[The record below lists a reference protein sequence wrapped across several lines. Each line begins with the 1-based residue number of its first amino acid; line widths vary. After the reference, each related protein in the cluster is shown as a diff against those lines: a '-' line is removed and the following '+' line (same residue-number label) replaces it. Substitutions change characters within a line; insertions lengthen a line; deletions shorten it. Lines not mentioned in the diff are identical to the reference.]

1 MEIVAKENMVTIM
14 DHEERSLTKELVEDP
29 MVITRRISKGW
40 KPQLIDKLPCTF
52 CDHCLVDLLHGW
64 QDGRLP
70 YNLWMGVPSVQQSP
84 ALQKSS
90 AASP

>member
-52 CDHCLVDLLHGW
+52 CGKKTLLTCTCF
-64 QDGRLP
+64 LI
-70 YNLWMGVPSVQQSP
+70 
-84 ALQKSS
+84 KSC
-90 AASP
+90 